1 MHRVTT
7 VSLVTGVTVELC
19 CLESIPAFEN
29 GRFSGVLGSEKL
41 FYWFFFNVV
50 SLAGC

>member
-1 MHRVTT
+1 MRGVAT
-7 VSLVTGVTVELC
+7 VSLVTGVSVELC
-19 CLESIPAFEN
+19 YLEAIPAFGN
-29 GRFSGVLGSEKL
+29 RCFSGVLGSEKL

>member
-19 CLESIPAFEN
+19 CLETIPAFGN